1 MKLSFVAF
9 LLCIQFSYG
18 QSGRSFY
25 YSEIAWT
32 IIVPPDFNI
41 IDSGTSARALKGGR
55 DIVAQNTGTKLN
67 ISTAVHLLAAKK
79 DNQTYFIAGYDSS
92 SKINENN
99 WQVIDVV
106 STESLFKSIAKA
118 IPFKSDTLHSSETI
132 GGVVFKKLQADFFIS
147 KKITHTVCLLRTYFR
162 NVYFTITYSYDN
174 EESLTEINSM
184 LSSST
189 FKKQ

>member
-1 MKLSFVAF
+1 MKLLFVAL

-25 YSEIAWT
+25 FAEIGWT

-41 IDSGTSARALKGGR
+41 IDSGTSAKALKGGS
-55 DIVAQNTGTKLN
+55 DIVAQNTGTKFN
-67 ISTAVHLLAAKK
+67 ISTVVHLLAAKK

-99 WQVIDVV
+99 WQVIDVI
-106 STESLFKSIAKA
+106 STESLLKSIAKA
-118 IPFKSDTLHSSETI
+118 IPFRSDTLHSSETI
-132 GGVVFKKLQADFFIS
+132 GGIVFKKLQADFHIS
-147 KKITHTVCLLRTYFR
+147 KKITHTVCLLSTYYR
-162 NVYFTITYSYDN
+162 NAYFTITYSYDN
-174 EESLTEINSM
+174 EESLTEINTM
-184 LSSST
+184 LASSG